1 MFLRNL
7 PRGSTEDDIIATFGR
22 YGRIDY
28 VHMPPNVTTFANI
41 SFVSLEEVDACM
53 AARPHQVS
61 IGGSRYGLNFN
72 YFVLDEWE
80 SSYCSAIYAK
90 GLST

>member
-1 MFLRNL
+1 MCNVSLHSPVSNQAMKRMFLRNL

-61 IGGSRYGLNFN
+61 IGGSRWAEF
-72 YFVLDEWE
+72 
-80 SSYCSAIYAK
+80 
-90 GLST
+90 